1 MHVTWFAPFYSGGG
15 YCTEAQAV
23 IASLHQYSHS
33 ASFTNS
39 NSNFSFGM
47 SHHGD
52 SVNSE
57 YLQHGLSK
65 REKSL
70 YKMYST
76 YDEFSRPSSN
86 TLSIS
91 VCHSEPGAWYV
102 PHPKYHT
109 TPCPPRRSGHT
120 SKRTCG
126 CIYY

>member
-15 YCTEAQAV
+15 YCTEAQAA
-23 IASLHQYSHS
+23 IASLHQYLQSP
-33 ASFTNS
+33 AFFNS

-57 YLQHGLSK
+57 YIQHGLSK
-65 REKSL
+65 KEKSL
-70 YKMYST
+70 YKLYT
-76 YDEFSRPSSN
+76 YDEFSRPPAKA
-86 TLSIS
+86 LSIS

-109 TPCPPRRSGHT
+109 TPCPPYRSGYRLPCFKLHL
-120 SKRTCG
+120 
-126 CIYY
+126 